1 MVAFALPAAA
11 MAVLGALLLV
21 QISDVAP
28 LGSYSVG
35 EYNFSITTLN
45 LVIAI
50 LILFF
55 AAFELIPTLRNIELP
70 KKLTVK
76 QNLIVYGKL
85 YSVSDIKRRIERVRI
100 DIF

>member
-55 AAFELIPTLRNIELP
+55 AAFELIPTLRNINFRVPDPLH
-70 KKLTVK
+70 
-76 QNLIVYGKL
+76 LIHV
-85 YSVSDIKRRIERVRI
+85 IKNIFSTDPFPRREQ
-100 DIF
+100 